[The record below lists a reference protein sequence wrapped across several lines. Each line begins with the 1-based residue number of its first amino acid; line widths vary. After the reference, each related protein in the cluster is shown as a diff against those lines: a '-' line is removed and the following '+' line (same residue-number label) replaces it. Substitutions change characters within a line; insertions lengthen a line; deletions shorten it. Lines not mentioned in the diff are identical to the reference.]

1 MESNDNDFKGVG
13 GSLNRI
19 AIKYLITILYSIV
32 IVGFTFHQGLS
43 YSTPAY
49 KLYVYNLDKNNGY
62 RIRLKNEETGW
73 SKSVNI
79 EAESCVVISRM
90 EPGEYTIRTYK
101 EGTSVGDYASFNV
114 EDEDLCIRITSVT
127 GGLELCNN
135 TFCS

>member
-1 MESNDNDFKGVG
+1 MESNDNDFKGVE

-32 IVGFTFHQGLS
+32 VVGFTFHQGFS

-49 KLYVYNLDKNNGY
+49 KLYVYNLDSNNGY

-79 EAESCVVISRM
+79 GADSCFVINGMES
-90 EPGEYTIRTYK
+90 GEYSIRTYK
-101 EGTSVGDYASFNV
+101 EGTSVGDYASFKV

-127 GGLELCNN
+127 GKLELCSD